1 MAAKIFLGGAGLYAF
16 KEEDFRKAASTQFEG
31 QEVRAV
37 G

>member
-1 MAAKIFLGGAGLYAF
+1 MAAKIFLGGAGLYSF
-16 KEEDFRKAASTQFEG
+16 KEEDFRKASGTEVEA

>member
-1 MAAKIFLGGAGLYAF
+1 MAAKIFLGGAGLYCF
-16 KEEDFRKAASTQFEG
+16 KEEDFRKAAQMMMEA